1 MSRLSL
7 LILVLSV
14 TFVQAQPQ
22 AAGTPQPVAPAAQA
36 KPQPPIQPPAPV
48 APGAP
53 VVTIHGL
60 CPAGQQQS
68 DSCTVVMTRQQFE
81 TMVFSINVSSQN
93 FTPAA
98 LRSLATGFVTV
109 LALADAGEK
118 AGVDKDPRFQELMKV
133 ARTRALADAYRRYL
147 QEKYSNPSAE
157 EIDAYYKQNI
167 SKFEET
173 KIDRILVPKAHP
185 KRSQENRA
193 EFEKK
198 AREVADGIRE
208 RAARGEDVAQ
218 LQAEVYK
225 ALAIDMQPP
234 QTDVNTSRK
243 GILLPE
249 VEQDI
254 KALKAGEVTKVEVE
268 PSGFNIY
275 KVRSRAVTPLEAAK
289 AQIAREISQKNI
301 DEALKAAT
309 GHVHPDLNEDFF
321 NPRTTGG
328 PSNQR
333 VPARTIAPGSA
344 PASRTVPS
352 ATNPAR
358 SPAQAAPPK

>member
-1 MSRLSL
+1 MSRMFL

-14 TFVQAQPQ
+14 TFAQAQPQ
-22 AAGTPQPVAPAAQA
+22 AGGTAQPVAPAAQTR
-36 KPQPPIQPPAPV
+36 PQPPVQPPAPV
-48 APGAP
+48 APDAP
-53 VVTIHGL
+53 VVTIRGL

-68 DSCTVVMTRQQFE
+68 DSCTVVLTRQQFE
-81 TMVFSINVSSQN
+81 TMVSSLNISGQN

-118 AGVDKDPRFQELMKV
+118 AGVEKDPRFQELMKA

-147 QEKYSNPSAE
+147 QEKFSNPSAE
-157 EIDAYYKQNI
+157 EIEAYYKQNL

-198 AREVADGIRE
+198 AREVADGTRE

-234 QTDVNTSRK
+234 PTEVNTGRK

-275 KVRSRAVTPLEAAK
+275 KVRSRTVTPLEAAK
-289 AQIAREISQKNI
+289 AQIARDVTQKNI

-309 GHVHPDLNEDFF
+309 GHVHSDLNDDFF

-328 PSNQR
+328 PPNQR
-333 VPARTIAPGSA
+333 IPTRTITPGSA
-344 PASRTVPS
+344 PAGRTVPS
-352 ATNPAR
+352 ATNPANR
-358 SPAQAAPPK
+358 PAQTPPK